1 MIWDRPLGFSAALGP
16 ADGAAGPFPLA
27 PLYIL
32 SWGATAWG
40 KFGVLSWYH
49 AEVWG
54 SIRVS
59 QGLMQGPLGL
69 GAKSVSGHKT
79 PRPPNLS
86 GIFIRATPQPSLE
99 LISIRTLVPF
109 PPNLLFPSLILAG
122 KTAPPLP

>member
-1 MIWDRPLGFSAALGP
+1 MGSVLLLVP
-16 ADGAAGPFPLA
+16 ADGAGCPWLWCPVHGLPFPLA

-32 SWGATAWG
+32 SWGAMARG

-59 QGLMQGPLGL
+59 QGFMQGPLGL
-69 GAKSVSGHKT
+69 GAKSKSGHKT

-86 GIFIRATPQPSLE
+86 GIFIRAC
-99 LISIRTLVPF
+99 F
-109 PPNLLFPSLILAG
+109 A
-122 KTAPPLP
+122 K